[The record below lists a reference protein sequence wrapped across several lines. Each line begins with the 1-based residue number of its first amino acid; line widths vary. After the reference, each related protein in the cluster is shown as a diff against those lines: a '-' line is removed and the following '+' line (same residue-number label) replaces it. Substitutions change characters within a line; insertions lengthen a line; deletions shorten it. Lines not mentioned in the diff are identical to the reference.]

1 MEKYRRDTAEMKN
14 AGSSSGS
21 FSINLYDQLTGLP
34 NMSYFFE
41 LAEAGRLRLLE
52 QGKKPVMLF
61 FNLNGLKFYNSQF
74 GFAEGDKL
82 LTGFARILVSHFG
95 GKSCSRLG
103 LDHFAAFADEEHL
116 EETLQAII
124 EECMDLN
131 NQNSLPVRIGIYP
144 ERMEPVSAASACDR
158 ARYACDMYRDSYV
171 SGFYYFD
178 EDLLAEAN
186 NRQYI
191 TNNLDRA
198 LKENWIKVYY
208 QPIVRAANGKICD
221 EEALARWIDPEKGFL
236 SPAEFIPV
244 LESTKLISKLDLYVL
259 DRILEKMIGMQKAGM
274 NIVPHSLNLSRADFD
289 ACDIVEE
296 IRRRVD
302 AAGIARNLLSIE
314 ITESMVGTDFD
325 FMKEQILRF
334 QSLGFKVWMD
344 DFGSGYSSLDVLHSI
359 RFDLIKLDMRF
370 LQNFDKGDESRIILT
385 ELIKMIIALDI
396 ETITEG
402 VETREQA
409 DFLKEVGCTKLQG
422 FYYSRPVP
430 LEELIERKKKGA
442 LIGFENLAETEY
454 YATIGKVNLYDQAV
468 IAREESDDLHHYFDT
483 LPMAIIEFD
492 EDYSWVV
499 RCNKS
504 FRDFLERYYG
514 EIPIGSKVPFASL
527 AKHSPYM
534 NAVLQCREKGKRVFF
549 NEEVAKGQTAYSFS
563 RYIAA
568 NPVTGVTACVSVILG
583 IADDKERGVTYTHV
597 AQALSADY
605 INLYYIDLDTEQ
617 FTEYNSAHVLDR
629 LDEERRGDDF
639 FAASRRDALDYI
651 YEKDR
656 EYFINAFTRENVIRA
671 IDELGAFTLSYRLL
685 LKGEPVYVN
694 MKAVRMSPGDNHIII
709 GVNNVDAQMKQK
721 EALERMQAEQVAYA
735 RITALSGDYLC
746 IYTIDP
752 KTDHYV
758 EYIGS
763 QNYDTLGLAKEGEDF
778 FGKAR
783 GLGEGLVHQDDL
795 PMYRI
800 FFTKENML
808 REIAKNG
815 LYVLQYRLSINGKP
829 TYVNARAAL
838 VEEKD
843 GPRIIFGLNNIDAH
857 VKYGAEE

>member
-1 MEKYRRDTAEMKN
+1 MEKCRCDTANLKN
-14 AGSSSGS
+14 TGSSSRS
-21 FSINLYDQLTGLP
+21 FAINLYDQLTGLP

-41 LAEAGRLRLLE
+41 LAEAGKLSLLA
-52 QGKKPVMLF
+52 QGKKPALLF

-82 LTGFARILVSHFG
+82 LAGFARILASHFG
-95 GKSCSRLG
+95 EKNCSRLG
-103 LDHFAAFADEEHL
+103 LDYFAAFTDEEHL
-116 EETLQAII
+116 EETLQNII
-124 EECMDLN
+124 EESLDLN
-131 NQNSLPVRIGIYP
+131 NQNSLSVRAGIYP
-144 ERMEPVSAASACDR
+144 YRMEAVSAASACDR
-158 ARYACDMYRDSYV
+158 AKYACDMYRDSYV

-178 EDLLAEAN
+178 EAMLTEAN

-191 TNNLDRA
+191 ISNLDRA
-198 LKENWIKVYY
+198 IEENWIKVYY
-208 QPIVRAANGKICD
+208 QPIIRTANGRVCD
-221 EEALARWIDPEKGFL
+221 EEALARWIDPVKGFL
-236 SPAEFIPV
+236 SPADFIPV
-244 LESTKLISKLDLYVL
+244 LESTKLISKLDLFVL
-259 DRILEKMIGMQKAGM
+259 DNILEKMNGMQKAGM

-302 AAGIARNLLSIE
+302 AAGIPRKLLSIE
-314 ITESMVGTDFD
+314 ITESIVGTDFD

-334 QSLGFKVWMD
+334 QSLGFRVWMD

-370 LQNFDKGDESRIILT
+370 LQNFDTGDESRIILT
-385 ELIKMIIALDI
+385 ELIKMIVSLDI

-402 VETREQA
+402 VETKEQA

-430 LEELIERKKKGA
+430 LEELIERKKKGN

-454 YATIGKVNLYDQAV
+454 YATIGRVNLYDQAV
-468 IAREESDDLHHYFDT
+468 IAREEGNSLHHYFDG

-492 EDYSWVV
+492 EEYSWAA

-504 FRDFLERYYG
+504 FREFIERYYG
-514 EIPIGSKVPFASL
+514 TMPVGAKVPFSSL

-534 NAVLQCREKGKRVFF
+534 SAILQCREKGKRVFF
-549 NEEVAKGQTAYSFS
+549 NEEVAKGLTAYSFN
-563 RYIAA
+563 RHIAT
-568 NPVTGVTACVSVILG
+568 NPVTGITACVSVILG
-583 IADDKERGVTYTHV
+583 ITDDTERGVTYTHV

-605 INLYYIDLDTEQ
+605 INLYYVNLETEQ
-617 FTEYNSAHVLDR
+617 FTEYNSDHVRDR
-629 LDEERRGDDF
+629 LDVERRGDDF
-639 FAASRRDALDYI
+639 FAASRRDALDFI

-656 EYFINAFTRENVIRA
+656 DYFVSAFTRENVVRA

-685 LKGEPVYVN
+685 LKGEPTYVN

-721 EALERMQAEQVAYA
+721 EALERMQEEQITYA
-735 RITALSGDYLC
+735 RINALAGDYLC
-746 IYTIDP
+746 IYTVDP
-752 KTDHYV
+752 ETDHYFQ
-758 EYIGS
+758 YATS
-763 QNYDTLGLAKEGEDF
+763 KSFDSLGLAKEGNDF

-783 GLGEGLVHQDDL
+783 GLGEGMVHIDDL
-795 PMYRI
+795 PMYRD
-800 FFTKENML
+800 FFTKESVL
-808 REIAKNG
+808 REIKKKG
-815 LYVLQYRLSINGKP
+815 LFVLQYRLVINGKP
-829 TYVNARAAL
+829 IHINARAAM

-843 GPRIIFGLNNIDAH
+843 GPQIIFGLNNVDAH
-857 VKYGAEE
+857 VKYGAEG